1 MQGNRRDV
9 IFQLLREGVVAQF
22 ESEGNLTERDS
33 NAGIYFLMGEED
45 VTTPDPAQI
54 ADLNKQSME
63 RVKSFVDD
71 LRIVEEHEKN
81 VLDITPGK

>member
-1 MQGNRRDV
+1 
-9 IFQLLREGVVAQF
+9 
-22 ESEGNLTERDS
+22 
-33 NAGIYFLMGEED
+33 MGEED

-63 RVKSFVDD
+63 KVRSFVDE
-71 LRIVEEHEKN
+71 LKIVEEHEKN

>member
-1 MQGNRRDV
+1 
-9 IFQLLREGVVAQF
+9 
-22 ESEGNLTERDS
+22 
-33 NAGIYFLMGEED
+33 MGEED